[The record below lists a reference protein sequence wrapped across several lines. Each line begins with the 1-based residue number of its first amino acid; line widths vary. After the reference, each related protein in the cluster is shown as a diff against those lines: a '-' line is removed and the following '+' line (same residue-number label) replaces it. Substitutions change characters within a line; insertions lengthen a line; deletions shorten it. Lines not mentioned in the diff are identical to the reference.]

1 MSVLWNTPPGT
12 LGTFDER
19 SFIDIPLSATASGS
33 VTYSVIS
40 GKLPVGLYIN
50 NNRITGLAVEVR
62 NTTQYKFVIRAKSGN
77 FVADRTFSLVI
88 SGPDAPVWETPPGFL
103 PVGFNNSYFVLDD
116 TFVDFQLEAYDSDVI
131 VGDQLRYYIPNNG
144 GQIPPGLEL
153 TQSGKITGFVKS
165 VERLEYNESTGN
177 FDTSRYDQIPF
188 DLGERST
195 TGFDTFT
202 YDNTIFDYSEPIKP
216 PRQISRYY
224 SFTVNV
230 TDGITEVSRNFR
242 IYVVDEEFLRADN
255 AIIKSSDNVFRA
267 DNHYLRNPLW
277 ITPPNLGKRRAN
289 NYVTI
294 YLDVYNPI
302 TLGQNI
308 VFFLDQKNPN
318 GTDSILPPGLQLD
331 SISGELV
338 GKIPYQPKI
347 TVNHNF
353 TIRAVSF
360 TATTFANQYT
370 TVGTWDPDT
379 TYNVGDVVKWIDPA
393 IYSDSSIRS
402 GIGESLYICLGT
414 HKNRS
419 PSDITFWN
427 EGATSTLRT
436 FNLDVIGDVESGIE
450 WISQSNLG
458 VIKPN
463 QTSDFSVQAKSFTY
477 SGTVNFVLVSGSL
490 PPGLELLN
498 NGLIIGRVNQIGS
511 GNVEGLTRFYDGG
524 PSSNAFGI
532 TFDQGRTTFDK
543 EYVFTIKAKDPSSFS
558 ERDKT
563 FKIKVISEDIKEY
576 TNIHVRAFQTRENRD
591 KWYDF
596 ITDSTIFDPTKLY
609 RVGDPAFGTQS
620 TLQIL
625 LFAGL
630 ERGEAVEYVQ
640 AMSRNHYRKQI
651 RFGDIKYAEGKD
663 PITQI
668 SKYEVVYVEVIDEFE
683 KDNIS
688 ISQTVNLPD
697 RINSKVLVSSSNI
710 SIDSNIPLVSDRDV
724 QQIFPNSFKNMRNRL
739 KAIGE
744 RDREFLPLWM
754 RSRQEGKPIEP
765 GYTKCLVLCYA
776 KPGKAQEII
785 TKIKARTTNVTRGV
799 WSRSELYAVTD
810 TVSYRGKYYT
820 AIQDHRNQE
829 PTNGNFWVQNFDFKL
844 VDFEI
849 DRYVIDYLNKNVGD
863 KYLAF
868 PNVENNKK

>member
-1 MSVLWNTPPGT
+1 MSVLWNTPAGT

-19 SFIDIPLSATASGS
+19 SFIDIPLSVTAAGS
-33 VTYSVIS
+33 VTYNVIS
-40 GKLPVGLYIN
+40 GSLPVGLYIN
-50 NNRITGLAVEVR
+50 NNRITGIAIEVR
-62 NTTQYKFVIRAKSGN
+62 NTTQYKFVIRATSGN
-77 FVADRTFSLVI
+77 SLADRTFSMVI
-88 SGPDAPVWETPPGFL
+88 TGPDAPVWETPAGFL
-103 PVGFNNSYFVLDD
+103 PVGFNDSYFVLDD
-116 TFVDFQLEAYDSDVI
+116 TFVDFQLEAYDSDII

-144 GQIPPGLEL
+144 GELPPGLEL
-153 TQSGKITGFVKS
+153 TQSGRITGFVKS

-202 YDNTIFDYSEPIKP
+202 YDNTIFDYSEPVKP

-230 TDGITEVSRNFR
+230 TDGITDVSRNFR

-277 ITPPNLGKRRAN
+277 ITPANLGKRRAN

-294 YLDVYNPI
+294 YLDVYNPV

-308 VFFLDQKNPN
+308 VFFLDEKNPS
-318 GTDSILPPGLQLD
+318 GTNSILPPGLQLD

-338 GKIPYQPKI
+338 GKIPYQPRI
-347 TVNHNF
+347 TVNYNF

-370 TVGTWDPDT
+370 NVGSWDPNT
-379 TYNVGDVVKWIDPA
+379 VYNVGDVVKWIDPA

-414 HKNRS
+414 HRNRL

-436 FNLDVIGDVESGIE
+436 FNLDIIGDVESGID
-450 WISQSNLG
+450 WVSPSYLG
-458 VIKPN
+458 TIKPN
-463 QTSDFSVQAKSFTY
+463 QTSDFNVEAKSFTY
-477 SGTVNFVLVSGSL
+477 SGTVNYILVSGKL

-511 GNVEGLTRFYDGG
+511 ATSEGLTRFYDGG

-543 EYVFTIKAKDPSSFS
+543 EFVFTIKAKDPSSFS

-576 TNIHVRAFQTRENRD
+576 TNLYIRAFQTRENRD

-596 ITDSTIFDPTKLY
+596 ITDSTIFDPALLY
-609 RVGDPAFGTQS
+609 RVGDPAFGTQA

-630 ERGEAVEYVQ
+630 EKVEAVDYVQ

-651 RFGDIKYAEGKD
+651 RFGDIKYAEAKD
-663 PITQI
+663 PTTQVT
-668 SKYEVVYVEVIDEFE
+668 KYEVVYVDVIDEFE
-683 KDNIS
+683 KDNVS
-688 ISQTVNLPD
+688 ISQTVNLP
-697 RINSKVLVSSSNI
+697 NYLKSKVLVSSNNI
-710 SIDSNIPLVSDRDV
+710 SIDSNIPFASDSDIQRV
-724 QQIFPNSFKNMRNRL
+724 FPNSFKNMRNRL
-739 KAIGE
+739 KAIGD

-754 RSRQEGKPIEP
+754 RSRQENNPIEL
-765 GYTKCLVLCYA
+765 GYTKCLILCYA
-776 KPGKAQEII
+776 KPGKSSEII
-785 TKIKARTTNVTRGV
+785 NKIKAKTTNVTRGV
-799 WSRSELYAVTD
+799 WSLSDLYAIND

-820 AIQDHRNQE
+820 AIKNHRNQE
-829 PTNGNFWVQNFDFKL
+829 PTNTEYWVQNFDFKL
-844 VDFEI
+844 IDFEV
-849 DRYVIDYLNKNVGD
+849 DRYVIDYLNKNLGD